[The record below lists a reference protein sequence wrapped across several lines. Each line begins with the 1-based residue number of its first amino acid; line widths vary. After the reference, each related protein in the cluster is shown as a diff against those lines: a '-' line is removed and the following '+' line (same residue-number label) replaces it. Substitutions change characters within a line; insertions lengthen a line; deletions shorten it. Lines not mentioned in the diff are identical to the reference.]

1 MNIADLKKDVAQLP
15 SQDQATL
22 AQWIITNLDSANE
35 DVDAAWRK
43 EVRSR
48 VKEIKTGK
56 VEMIESQHMW
66 EDLLSSH
73 EATS

>member
-22 AQWIITNLDSANE
+22 AQWIITNLDSSNE

-48 VKEIKTGK
+48 VTSHLTDRCFPNWQNQ
-56 VEMIESQHMW
+56 ESLQ
-66 EDLLSSH
+66 D
-73 EATS
+73 